1 VGRLSTSKGIPFL
14 LEAADRFQVLLVG
27 ASGSGADGRK
37 MDELVAAAGPRVRH
51 VGAQPQEEIARIL
64 QGSAVFVLPSL
75 FEGLPLT
82 MLEALACGC
91 PAVVSGLPTI
101 QSWIPAEWREA
112 GDIELVAPLQTTLAD
127 LPVPADVPRFVA
139 DLAGAIEPQLLR
151 GHASERRRALAEKLL
166 PHTWSAVFER
176 YEGVYREL
184 AGTGR

>member
-1 VGRLSTSKGIPFL
+1 
-14 LEAADRFQVLLVG
+14 
-27 ASGSGADGRK
+27 
-37 MDELVAAAGPRVRH
+37 
-51 VGAQPQEEIARIL
+51 
-64 QGSAVFVLPSL
+64 
-75 FEGLPLT
+75 
-82 MLEALACGC
+82 
-91 PAVVSGLPTI
+91 VVSGLPTI